1 MTSMD
6 ITPMKAP
13 SAQVAAASSFLS
25 SVAFAEHEEKKDN
38 TTPEK
43 QPNKM
48 ESITLGSLS
57 TSYTPHKNAATK
69 YTTLEELT
77 VAGHLSSKL
86 ANGVVERRQNC
97 TGCSIFR
104 VNSDG
109 KSGGGKG
116 TRGTCLVCKQVTGW
130 YCLQCHH
137 WFCNVVREDED
148 NAAVLKIVHPM
159 SSKVFYAR
167 NTCFMV
173 GHKQSMAKDSTASIE
188 QFVSKLA
195 ISDNTSG
202 II

>member
-1 MTSMD
+1 MD

-13 SAQVAAASSFLS
+13 SAKVAAAASFP

-38 TTPEK
+38 TTAEK
-43 QPNKM
+43 GPNKM

-57 TSYTPHKNAATK
+57 TSYTPHKNAAKK

-86 ANGVVERRQNC
+86 ATGVVERRQNC
-97 TGCSIFR
+97 TGCSIYR

-109 KSGGGKG
+109 QSTGGKG
-116 TRGTCLVCKQVTGW
+116 TKGTCLMCKQQTGW

-148 NAAVLKIVHPM
+148 SAAVLKIAHPM

-173 GHKQSMAKDSTASIE
+173 GHKQSMAKDATASIE